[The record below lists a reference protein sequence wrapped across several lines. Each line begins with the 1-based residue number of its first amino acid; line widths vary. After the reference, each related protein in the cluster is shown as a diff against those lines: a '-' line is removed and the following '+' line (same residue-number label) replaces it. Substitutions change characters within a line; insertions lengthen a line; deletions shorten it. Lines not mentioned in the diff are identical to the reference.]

1 MATLAAIFDR
11 FTLTRSAAHTPA
23 QVDTADDFLVRPFA
37 NEQLYCFVKAIDN
50 SGVVREADPR
60 AGRACWK
67 VIGTGMVTTLALLCL
82 MLPSVL
88 GLLSGYQLQS
98 LRDERR
104 DLETKIARSELEESR
119 LLSPEQLDRIAKAR
133 DYAAPAPGHMVYL
146 DNRDVNGNR
155 LAKNAEQSAA
165 VAAQ

>member
-11 FTLTRSAAHTPA
+11 LTLARSAAQTPA
-23 QVDTADDFLVRPFA
+23 RVDTADDFLVRPFA
-37 NEQLYCFVKAIDN
+37 NEHLYCFVKAIDN

-67 VIGTGMVTTLALLCL
+67 VIGTGMITTVVLLCL

-88 GLLSGYQLQS
+88 GLLAGYQLQS

-104 DLETKIARSELEESR
+104 DLETRIARAELEESR
-119 LLSPEQLDRIAKAR
+119 LLSPEQLDKIAKER
-133 DYAAPAPGHMVYL
+133 DYAAPTPGHMVYL
-146 DNRDVNGNR
+146 DNRDVSPNR
-155 LAKNAEQSAA
+155 LAKNAVSPAT

>member
-11 FTLTRSAAHTPA
+11 FTLARGAA
-23 QVDTADDFLVRPFA
+23 DTADDFLVRPMA
-37 NEQLYCFVKAIDN
+37 NENLYYFVKKIDN

-67 VIGTGMVTTLALLCL
+67 VIGTGVVTTLALLCL

-88 GLLSGYQLQS
+88 GLLAGYQLQT

-104 DLETKIARSELEESR
+104 ALETKIAQAELEESR
-119 LLSPEQLDRIAKAR
+119 LLSPEQLDKVAKAHN
-133 DYAAPAPGHMVYL
+133 YAEPATGRMVYL
-146 DNRDVNGNR
+146 DRDTSGNR
-155 LAKNAEQSAA
+155 LARNNADRSTTA
-165 VAAQ
+165 AAQ